1 MAAERKKTKT
11 QSKTTSSKSAPKAKK
26 KSRKEA
32 TIRVT
37 LPASMKDWVKTEA
50 KKLEMTQSE
59 FVATLIK
66 EKKNRS
72 QFDFVDQISKVIR
85 DEFAKLQSNLQ
96 KNIKV
101 KVVSNLQNEIDD
113 AVETVNEALT
123 KSKSFV
129 NKVATSA
136 KASLN

>member
-96 KNIKV
+96 
-101 KVVSNLQNEIDD
+101 NEIDD